1 MKANIAAIY
10 IANQIAVQKLIRQ
23 YLVPPFE
30 PFVEDDVSIKAEQT
44 WNRYGVPS
52 HGAETWRYEIT
63 GTDWHMVARAVFY
76 EGELLEPL
84 AVHCVIEECKSS
96 GIETPEQALNTWLK
110 SLDL

>member
-1 MKANIAAIY
+1 MNAHTDSID
-10 IANQIAVQKLIRQ
+10 IANRISAQKLIRQ

-44 WNRYGVPS
+44 WNRFGVPQD
-52 HGAETWRYEIT
+52 AETWRYEIT
-63 GTDWHMVARAVFY
+63 GMDWQMVARAVFH

-84 AVHCVIEECKSS
+84 AVHCVIEECKGS
-96 GIETPEQALNTWLK
+96 GIGTADQALNKWLK

>member
-1 MKANIAAIY
+1 MKAHIASID
-10 IANQIAVQKLIRQ
+10 IANRIAVQKLIRQ

-30 PFVEDDVSIKAEQT
+30 PFVEAGISIKAEQT

-52 HGAETWRYEIT
+52 YGVETWRYEIT
-63 GTDWHMVARAVFY
+63 GTDWQMIARAVFH

-84 AVHCVIEECKSS
+84 AVHCVIEECKASD
-96 GIETPEQALNTWLK
+96 IEAANTWLK